1 MTQKRLYRSKDTR
14 VLGGVC
20 GGLAE
25 YFDVDPFMVRL
36 VIFLAVF
43 FGGLSLWIYI
53 IVWILAPK
61 EPGVGGYIK

>member
-1 MTQKRLYRSKDTR
+1 MQKKFYLSQKDKKI
-14 VLGGVC
+14 GGVC

-43 FGGLSLWIYI
+43 FGGLSLWI
-53 IVWILAPK
+53 LAPK